1 MNQYII
7 LGLAVLFLGL
17 IGITTYFYTQNKKL
31 KTANELF
38 FNNNKAYE
46 LEVNGLKDSLS
57 GERGVFQ
64 LTLKD
69 IQTSQDKTI
78 QELNKAKEQ
87 LGIKDNT
94 IKEMNHFIA
103 NIHTDTTVVMPNNLV
118 KDSCN
123 FEVTIKYNPQTIFY
137 ISNKHFNGVDSL
149 THKAD
154 ISASFSG
161 FIYTKNIWKE
171 PNFFKRLFLFKWGK
185 YHTERTQLISDNNKI
200 TIKDF
205 KVIKL
210 IDK

>member
-1 MNQYII
+1 MKQYII

-17 IGITTYFYTQNKKL
+17 IGITTYFYNQNKKL
-31 KTANELF
+31 KATNELF

-46 LEVNGLKDSLS
+46 LEVNGLKDSIS

-94 IKEMNHFIA
+94 IKEMNHFVA
-103 NIHTDTTVVMPNNLV
+103 NIHTDTTVIIPTNLV

-123 FEVTIKYNPQTIFY
+123 FKITIKYNPQTIFY
-137 ISNKHFNGVDSL
+137 ISNKHFNGIDSL

-154 ISASFSG
+154 ISASFNG
-161 FIYTKNIWKE
+161 FIYTKNI
-171 PNFFKRLFLFKWGK
+171 
-185 YHTERTQLISDNNKI
+185 
-200 TIKDF
+200 
-205 KVIKL
+205 
-210 IDK
+210 